1 MTPPSTGEAL
11 PRCSLAGAEPR
22 DGALRRRVRLRW
34 LTLLVRCVGGLHHH
48 ISLSLDVKMLD
59 LISVPRYQDSLCRQS
74 IFSGGQDMW
83 DAGQYLRFGG
93 ERARPFFALVAQVG
107 ATSPRY
113 VADLGCGPGN
123 LTAALAQRWPDA
135 TVVGVDNS
143 SEMIAAAQAA
153 IGNGAWGPAAR
164 NLSFALGDV
173 WEWRPERPVDVLVCN
188 AVLQWV
194 PGHDELLL
202 RWADLL
208 APGGWLAFQL
218 PGNSDQ
224 PSHAIV
230 REMAASPRWRGLLA
244 DARLNRQAGDPA
256 DYVALLA
263 WPGFEVDAW
272 ETSYLHILHGEN
284 PVLEWTKGSTLR
296 PVLAAL
302 DEEGAAEFLGEY
314 GERLRAAYQPHRFG
328 TI

>member
-1 MTPPSTGEAL
+1 L
-11 PRCSLAGAEPR
+11 IWYRY
-22 DGALRRRVRLRW
+22 
-34 LTLLVRCVGGLHHH
+34 
-48 ISLSLDVKMLD
+48 LDVKILYVDNQHPMEG
-59 LISVPRYQDSLCRQS
+59 R
-74 IFSGGQDMW
+74 DMW

-93 ERARPFFALVAQVG
+93 ERARPFFDLIAQVG
-107 ATSPRY
+107 ASDPRY

-123 LTAALAQRWPDA
+123 LTAALAQRWPNA
-135 TVVGVDNS
+135 TVAGVDS
-143 SEMIAAAQAA
+143 SPEMIATAQAA
-153 IGNGAWGPAAR
+153 VANGPG
-164 NLSFALGDV
+164 LSFALGDV
-173 WEWRPERPVDVLVCN
+173 WDWRPEQPLDVLVSN

-218 PGNSDQ
+218 PGNFDQ

-230 REMAASPRWRGLLA
+230 REMAGSPRWRALLA
-244 DARLNRQAGDPA
+244 DTRLNRQAGDPA
-256 DYVALLA
+256 DYATLLA
-263 WPGFEVDAW
+263 RPGFEVDAW

-302 DEEGAAEFLGEY
+302 DAEQADAFVREY
-314 GERLRAAYQPHRFG
+314 GERLSEAYHPRSFG
-328 TI
+328 TLFPFRRVFTVVHRADPGRG